1 MRKTALT
8 IGVFA
13 LAILSNSCFF
23 GKAHTVFIPPPPN
36 PQPSRPASAL
46 LLPAPP
52 AIDGVPVLPP
62 EIPEMITASIE
73 VIPPA
78 DHTAPHRSAPPPAR
92 PAPSTPAVEPSA
104 APPRLTP
111 VLPADTRR
119 TYTRE
124 LDESLARVSRALEFL
139 ATRNLTA
146 DQAADRDKIRTFQKQ
161 AEQYREQDLVL
172 AKNLAER
179 ADKLAQ
185 DLVARVS
192 Q

>member
-1 MRKTALT
+1 MRKTGLT

-23 GKAHTVFIPPPPN
+23 GKSRMVFTPPPPN
-36 PQPSRPASAL
+36 PQPSVRNAVL
-46 LLPAPP
+46 VLPPP
-52 AIDGVPVLPP
+52 PSIDGTPNLPP
-62 EIPEMITASIE
+62 EIPVMIAASIDLA
-73 VIPPA
+73 PPA
-78 DHTAPHRSAPPPAR
+78 DHTAPHRSSPPPTR
-92 PAPSTPAVEPSA
+92 PTPPSTPAAEPP
-104 APPRLTP
+104 APPRLSP

-124 LDESLARVSRALEFL
+124 LDESLARVSHALEFL

-161 AEQYREQDLVL
+161 AEQYRDQDLVL